1 MATSTGESFE
11 DGNEFTLWITDDR
24 NRFRFTSSRRSASV
38 RSAARLLKYENLKYP
53 LDSKN
58 KLKSYYICN

>member
-24 NRFRFTSSRRSASV
+24 NPGFRFTSSRRSRVGSI
-38 RSAARLLKYENLKYP
+38 RARLLKYENLKYP
-53 LDSKN
+53 LDSKIN
-58 KLKSYYICN
+58 